1 MEGKS
6 WIGETPIINQL
17 VPMLSSSCVL
27 LNSLEIRLPGHL
39 SEAVGAVNLE

>member
-6 WIGETPIINQL
+6 WIGETPIIIQL
-17 VPMLSSSCVL
+17 VPSLSSSSVL
-27 LNSLEIRLPGHL
+27 LNSLEIRLQGHL

>member
-17 VPMLSSSCVL
+17 VPSVL

>member
-17 VPMLSSSCVL
+17 VPMLNSSSVL
-27 LNSLEIRLPGHL
+27 LNSLEIRLQGHL